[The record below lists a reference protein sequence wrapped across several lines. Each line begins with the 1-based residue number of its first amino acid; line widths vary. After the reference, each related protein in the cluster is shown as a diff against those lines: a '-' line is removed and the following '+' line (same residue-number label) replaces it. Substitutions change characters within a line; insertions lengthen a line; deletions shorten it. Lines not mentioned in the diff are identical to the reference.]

1 MNKMR
6 PAESNEVDDLCLW
19 KPLLLFNK
27 SLFGPAYVDSLVF
40 RSPTLIKSK
49 GGKGLPL
56 ELWLS
61 ILAFAV
67 AEGPEAH
74 DYALV
79 RPFKLETR
87 KDGGKVLTSQKFKRW
102 TSFGTIP
109 DAIGVED
116 YNLYLAHPDKDLHS
130 HRNPFRNREYGH
142 PVSIPTELL
151 DSKINFL
158 QVRLTVQDV
167 IKYLEGGGCQLCCGD
182 RTLGGY
188 CVGIEVAY
196 RWFEGFESL
205 HEEIVMWYDC
215 FGLPILCPLCVGRE
229 YSEKYLQ
236 RFERDWAY
244 ATHHAEYFSW
254 LETTIQEQGFR
265 TALKSP
271 LPRASGFGLRPSG
284 AYLSS
289 D

>member
-1 MNKMR
+1 MR
-6 PAESNEVDDLCLW
+6 PAELSEVDDLRHW

-27 SLFGPAYVDSLVF
+27 TLFGPAYVDSLVSH
-40 RSPTLIKSK
+40 SPTLIKSK
-49 GGKGLPL
+49 GGKELPL

-87 KDGGKVLTSQKFKRW
+87 KDGGKVMTCQKFKRW
-102 TSFGTIP
+102 TSFGTIE

-116 YNLYLAHPDKDLHS
+116 YNLYLAHPDKDFHS

-142 PVSIPTELL
+142 PISIPTELL
-151 DSKINFL
+151 DSKIDFL
-158 QVRLTVQDV
+158 HVRLTVQDV

-182 RTLGGY
+182 RTIGGY
-188 CVGIEVAY
+188 CAGVEVAY
-196 RWFEGFESL
+196 SWFEGLETL
-205 HEEIVMWYDC
+205 LETLMWYDC

-229 YSEKYLQ
+229 YSEKCLQ
-236 RFERDWAY
+236 RSEWDRSY
-244 ATHHAEYFSW
+244 ATDHAEYFLW
-254 LETTIQEQGFR
+254 LETTIQEQGFG
-265 TALKSP
+265 TASKPP
-271 LPRASGFGLRPSG
+271 LPRTSGFGLRPSG
-284 AYLSS
+284 AYHSS